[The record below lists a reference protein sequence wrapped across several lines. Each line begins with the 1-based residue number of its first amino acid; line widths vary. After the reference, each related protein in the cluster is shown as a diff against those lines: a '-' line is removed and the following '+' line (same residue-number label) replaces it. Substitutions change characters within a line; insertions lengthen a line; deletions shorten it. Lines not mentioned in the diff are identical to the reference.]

1 MIPLSALPL
10 NALRAV
16 EAVGR
21 LGTLAAAAEE
31 LNISASAVSQ
41 HLQNAEERIGT
52 KLFERKPSGLVPTP
66 AAIRL
71 LPRLASGF
79 REIVDGVAVLQ
90 ASDSKVLTITMGP
103 AFASAWLV
111 SRLGRFSQAHPGIQ
125 LRLVATT
132 DLIDLARSDIDLAIR
147 LGIGPWDGFVC
158 HRLIAQSI
166 FPVAVPDLAR
176 QLQGPQDLAKVP
188 VIRED
193 NSGPGWPEWFAAAG
207 MASMPLD
214 GPVYS
219 DPQLAYEATLAGQ
232 GVMLAWSLIA
242 ADALRDQRLVRPF
255 AQTLPTELAYW
266 LVSTQDA
273 SRKSKVKAFRSW
285 IEEELRL
292 SDAGLQA
299 GSPADALD
307 ATVSA
312 ARAG

>member
-1 MIPLSALPL
+1 M
-10 NALRAV
+10 RAV

-21 LGTLAAAAEE
+21 LGTLAAAAED

-41 HLQNAEERIGT
+41 HLQNAEGRIGM
-52 KLFERKPSGLVPTP
+52 KLFERRPSGLVPTP
-66 AAIRL
+66 AGIRL
-71 LPRLASGF
+71 LPRLANGF
-79 REIVDGVAVLQ
+79 REIVDGVAGLQ

-111 SRLGRFSQAHPGIQ
+111 SRLGRFSQAYPGIQ

-132 DLIDLARSDIDLAIR
+132 DLIDLTRSDIDLAIR
-147 LGIGPWDGFVC
+147 LGVGPWDGLAC

-176 QLQGPQDLAKVP
+176 QLQGPADLAKVP

-207 MASMPLD
+207 ISNMPLVD

-219 DPQLAYEATLAGQ
+219 DPQLAFEAALAGQ

-255 AQTLPTELAYW
+255 AQALPTELGYW
-266 LVSTQDA
+266 LVSTPDA

-285 IEEELRL
+285 IEAELRL
-292 SDAGLQA
+292 SDAGLQTE
-299 GSPADALD
+299 SPADAPD
-307 ATVSA
+307 ATASA
-312 ARAG
+312 AGAG